1 LICGGWVGIGVAIL
15 KFRLVTTEWCS
26 ASEILVDYPQLT
38 NKIEVTD
45 GNAYVTIERAEEFME
60 LVKLAGEV
68 VVGEVFL
75 DTGEPYIEIYDSYR
89 E

>member
-1 LICGGWVGIGVAIL
+1 M
-15 KFRLVTTEWCS
+15 KFRLVTTNWIS
-26 ASEILVDYPQLT
+26 ASEILRDYPQLI

-45 GNAYVTIERAEEFME
+45 GNAYVTIERIEEFME
-60 LVKLAGEV
+60 LAKLAGEV
-68 VVGEVFL
+68 VVGELFL

>member
-1 LICGGWVGIGVAIL
+1 M
-15 KFRLVTTEWCS
+15 KFRLVTTKWTN
-26 ASEILVDYPQLT
+26 ANKILKDYPQLI

-45 GNAYVTIERAEEFME
+45 GNAYITVERTEEFME
-60 LVKLAGEV
+60 LAKLAGEI

-75 DTGEPYIEIYDSYR
+75 NTQEPYIEIYDSYR